1 MTRPSNE
8 SEQTRAYDRMMER
21 VKSTLEQTE
30 RDALPPLQRSIE
42 QAKITAVELGEL
54 TRDEAEQI
62 GEWLRRDL
70 QDAGDY
76 LARTGRDLGAWLK
89 FDVELVEER
98 FLELLSKAADQTH
111 LQLFDV
117 EERAERATH
126 YSAGEVTGP
135 GTLECSACGKLLHM
149 HRTGHVPPCPVCHA
163 GRFNRVSEEKSE

>member
-62 GEWLRRDL
+62 GDWLRRDL

-76 LARTGRDLGAWLK
+76 LARTGRDLAQQDQGVRGIVCGSMVCYHNIHADRSYSTAVARRAK
-89 FDVELVEER
+89 TCARPEL
-98 FLELLSKAADQTH
+98 AADT
-111 LQLFDV
+111 
-117 EERAERATH
+117 AT
-126 YSAGEVTGP
+126 
-135 GTLECSACGKLLHM
+135 
-149 HRTGHVPPCPVCHA
+149 R
-163 GRFNRVSEEKSE
+163 